1 MDLAVPSAM
10 TITGKQKAAM
20 LLMSLDIATA
30 TELLKGLN
38 PKAVQEL
45 AIELSY
51 LDAAG
56 LRNSKQS
63 ADVARHF
70 YRSLQSKPEFQLKNF
85 LAEML
90 KNTVG
95 QEKAAEIQTQ
105 IQDLLVKRDP
115 FLAIRSAD
123 FHALAPVLENE
134 HPQAVAVVLSEL
146 PAKKSSEI
154 LGLLGEGMRLSA
166 ISRMTRVETV
176 TAEAKA
182 RIAEMVSKRIETISA
197 ARGKSTAQIQPQP
210 EQSLRKVAIILR
222 NLGKDLR
229 DGLLSAVQEKDA
241 QIGEKVSNLMIVWDD
256 VPQVA
261 DRSLQE
267 ALRGIE
273 ERQLALALHKAD
285 DTIIQKIKS
294 NISERAAAMVDEE
307 ASLMAAPKKDD
318 IEQARERIVSTL
330 REMNNKGELM
340 FIEE

>member
-1 MDLAVPSAM
+1 M
-10 TITGKQKAAM
+10 TLTGKQKAAM

-30 TELLKGLN
+30 TELLKGLD
-38 PKAVQEL
+38 PKVVQEL
-45 AIELSY
+45 AVELSY

-56 LRNSKQS
+56 FRNSKQS
-63 ADVARHF
+63 ADVARQF
-70 YRSLQSKPEFQLKNF
+70 YSSLYSKPEFQLKSF
-85 LAEML
+85 LGEML

-95 QEKAAEIQTQ
+95 QEKATEIQTQ
-105 IQDLLVKRDP
+105 IQELLIKRDP

-123 FHALAPVLENE
+123 LQTLAPVLENE

-146 PAKKSSEI
+146 PPKKSSEI

-166 ISRMTRVETV
+166 ISRMTRVEAV
-176 TAEAKA
+176 TAEAKV
-182 RIAEMVSKRIETISA
+182 RIAEMVSKRIEAISA
-197 ARGKSTAQIQPQP
+197 ARGKSTPQVQP

-229 DGLLSAVQEKDA
+229 DGLLGAVQEKDA
-241 QIGEKVSNLMIVWDD
+241 QIGEKVSNLMIVWND
-256 VPQVA
+256 VTQVA

-285 DTIIQKIKS
+285 DTITQKIKS
-294 NISERAAAMVDEE
+294 NISERATAMVDEE

-318 IEQARERIVSTL
+318 IEQAREKIVSTL
-330 REMNNKGELM
+330 REMNNKGELT